1 MYYYKRNI
9 LVIELVSINLI
20 TTVKNKSCELNLKIL

>member
-9 LVIELVSINLI
+9 LVIEFVSNLI

>member
-9 LVIELVSINLI
+9 LVIELVSNLI

>member
-9 LVIELVSINLI
+9 LVIELVSNFI